1 VRRRNRNRTGGA
13 PRPPLLALLG
23 LGVLLALAFA
33 LPARAAT
40 PAQVVLLGTDPQY
53 SQVMVNLPGGGPPV
67 GPTGPGQFQLQV
79 TPAGGTPT
87 VQQAFCIDSLNPI
100 GPGTAYQLVL
110 QTAADAPELANP
122 AHAEAG
128 WLMQEAHRLIA
139 ASPNPTLEAGAIQT
153 AIWMILG
160 QADPTTPTSD
170 ATLNARAQQIR
181 ALASGKKAAGPVS
194 ISAASASPAAGAPT
208 TLTVTGTPGA
218 SATLAVTGGTLS
230 ASQVTF
236 GPSGTATVTLSPA
249 GAGTATVTVT
259 SNGVELTRAARPPT
273 STGLEPQETGFVVP
287 RTHTA
292 SVNVAFTNSGTTAAS
307 GVKRASAP
315 RLVVIKT
322 APKTLK
328 SGSQIPYIITV
339 RNVGR
344 VTARDVVVSDRLPS
358 GLSYRT
364 SSKRPHQ
371 VGRNMV
377 WRVGD
382 LRPGQSRTVRIV
394 LQAPLGLVGSRTN
407 TVVATAAQ
415 ARRVTAAATTRLTRV
430 SQQRIPAVT
439 G

>member
-1 VRRRNRNRTGGA
+1 M
-13 PRPPLLALLG
+13 
-23 LGVLLALAFA
+23 ALAFA

-40 PAQVVLLGTDPQY
+40 PAQIVLLDTDPEY
-53 SQVMVNLPGGGPPV
+53 SQVTVNLPGGGQV

-79 TPAGGTPT
+79 TPAGGTST
-87 VQQAFCIDSLNPI
+87 IVQAFCIDSLNPI
-100 GPGTAYQLVL
+100 GPGTTYQVVL

-128 WLMQEAHRLIA
+128 WLMQEADALIA
-139 ASPNPTLEAGAIQT
+139 ASPNPSLEAGAIQT

-194 ISAASASPAAGAPT
+194 ISAASASSAAGAPT

-218 SATLAVTGGTLS
+218 SATLAATGGTLS

-273 STGLEPQETGFVVP
+273 STGPGPQETGFMVP
-287 RTHTA
+287 RTYTA
-292 SVNVAFTNSGTTAAS
+292 SVNVAFTNSGTTSAS
-307 GVKRASAP
+307 GVKKASAP

-344 VTARDVVVSDRLPS
+344 VTARKVVVSDLLPS

-371 VGRNMV
+371 VGKRVV

-382 LRPGQSRTVRIV
+382 LDPGQSKTVRIV
-394 LQAPLGLVGSRTN
+394 LQAPIGLVGSRTN

-415 ARRVTAAATTRLTRV
+415 ARRVLAAATTRFTRV

>member
-1 VRRRNRNRTGGA
+1 MTRGNRNQHSGSGR
-13 PRPPLLALLG
+13 PRLLALLG

-40 PAQVVLLGTDPQY
+40 PAEIVLLGTDPEY
-53 SQVMVNLPGGGPPV
+53 SQVMVNLPGGGQV

-100 GPGTAYQLVL
+100 GPGTTYQVVL
-110 QTAADAPELANP
+110 QTAADAPELADP
-122 AHAEAG
+122 AHSEAA
-128 WLMQEAHRLIA
+128 WLMQEADNLIA
-139 ASPNPTLEAGAIQT
+139 ASSNPSLEAGAIQT
-153 AIWMILG
+153 AVWMILG
-160 QADPTTPTSD
+160 QADPTNPTSD
-170 ATLNARAQQIR
+170 AALNARAQQIR

-194 ISAASASPAAGAPT
+194 ISAASASSAAGAPT

-218 SATLAVTGGTLS
+218 SATLAATGGTLS

-287 RTHTA
+287 RTYAA
-292 SVNVAFTNSGTTAAS
+292 SVNVAFTNSGTTSVS
-307 GVKRASAP
+307 GVKKASAP

-382 LRPGQSRTVRIV
+382 LRPGQSKTVRIV
-394 LQAPLGLVGSRTN
+394 LQAPIGLVGSRTN

-415 ARRVTAAATTRLTRV
+415 TRRVTAAATTRFTRV